1 MSFPSGGGGGR
12 PGEVVRRPAP
22 AVRPTMVDVARKAEV
37 SIKTVSRVFNNE
49 PGVTPRTADRV
60 RHAIDLLDFRRN
72 DMARGLRQRSTSR
85 TLGLLIEDVANP
97 FYSAITRA
105 VEEVA
110 RGSGYLVITSSSD
123 EDPVRER
130 MLVGMLCERRVDGL
144 ILVPAGA
151 DHSYLVPEM
160 QNGTPVVFLDRPP
173 GNIDGDVVLIDNR
186 GGAQTATEHLVAQG
200 HRRVA
205 MIGDDLNLFTAVER
219 LAGYRAAL
227 HAHRIPF
234 DDSLVVL
241 GANDIASGERATREL
256 LGRDDPATAIFCAN
270 NRITVGALR
279 VLHRDRSRR
288 VALVGFDDFELADI
302 LECPVTVVAYDPA
315 ELGRRAADLLC
326 TRIDG
331 DQRPPQRV
339 VVPTHLVPRGSGEV
353 KP

>member
-1 MSFPSGGGGGR
+1 
-12 PGEVVRRPAP
+12 
-22 AVRPTMVDVARKAEV
+22 MVDVARKAEV

-151 DHSYLVPEM
+151 DHSYLVSEM

-315 ELGRRAADLLC
+315 ELGRRAAELLC